1 MSADLGLSGTASGP
15 PLNLNYFGMIVL
27 NAAKAN
33 PAVNYQTP
41 PTLNTNL
48 RSDTDLLLLVS
59 LNSMGNAPDPEY
71 FMDLVI
77 TFHEDEMGLNR
88 PCITGYNYGSY
99 EYKMCLNKIPIL
111 YKYRGGNANS
121 DLDSPGIDANEVLLI
136 HTSYPII

>member
-1 MSADLGLSGTASGP
+1 MSADLGLSETASGP

-59 LNSMGNAPDPEY
+59 LNSMRNAPDPESY
-71 FMDLVI
+71 MNLVI
-77 TFHEDEMGLNR
+77 
-88 PCITGYNYGSY
+88 NY
-99 EYKMCLNKIPIL
+99 LP
-111 YKYRGGNANS
+111 
-121 DLDSPGIDANEVLLI
+121 
-136 HTSYPII
+136 